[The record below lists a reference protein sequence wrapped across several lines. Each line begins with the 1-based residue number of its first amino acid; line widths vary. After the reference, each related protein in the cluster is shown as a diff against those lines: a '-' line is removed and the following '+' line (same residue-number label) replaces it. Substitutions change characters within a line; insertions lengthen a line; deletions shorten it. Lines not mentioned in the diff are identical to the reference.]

1 MSLLIDILVDFGW
14 CIIIVHRHVCV
25 RAACGCERKSLR
37 FFEADEEEAEL
48 MRKISS
54 QDIFPNKIC
63 YKHGFSLILCFL
75 IRSISTFLLLCYF
88 FDQINFPILVSI
100 FFSSLNKHEK
110 SDIFLSNF

>member
-25 RAACGCERKSLR
+25 RAACGCERIFLR
-37 FFEADEEEAEL
+37 IETDEEEAKL

-75 IRSISTFLLLCYF
+75 IRSISTFLLLRVF
-88 FDQINFPILVSI
+88 FDQINFE
-100 FFSSLNKHEK
+100 FSHSC
-110 SDIFLSNF
+110 